1 MMSFIITI
9 NDYNNN
15 KVISKNKKLKNMIN
29 IL

>member
-1 MMSFIITI
+1 MSFIITI